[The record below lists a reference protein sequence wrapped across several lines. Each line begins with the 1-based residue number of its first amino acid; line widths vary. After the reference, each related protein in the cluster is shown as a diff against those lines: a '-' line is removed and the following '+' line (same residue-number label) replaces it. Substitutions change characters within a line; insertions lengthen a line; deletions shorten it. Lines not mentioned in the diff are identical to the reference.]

1 MVYLS
6 NGATLYTFEGLPI
19 NMRVGATF
27 GATFWAL
34 DFIYL
39 SLLNGKKTILNR
51 ILNITQWG
59 IITIEWHYNL
69 LKHNGKNGYASS
81 LLTKFYQ

>member
-6 NGATLYTFEGLPI
+6 NGATLYAFVGIPI

-27 GATFWAL
+27 GATFGVL
-34 DFIYL
+34 DFVYL

-59 IITIEWHYNL
+59 IITIEYHYNL
-69 LKHNGKNGYASS
+69 LKHNGKNGYTSS